1 MNEKVNLLPHW
12 CITDLQPAIYDLD
25 SSTAIEQTGK
35 LYAKIQE
42 LIKIYNEFVD
52 TINKHIAE
60 FEDGT
65 NKSIEVFQAGIRQEF
80 QDFIEVIN
88 LKIMD
93 QDKVIADAVDYLK
106 INLGDSITEL
116 IAQGD
121 IYVGTVYDAENEA
134 LNIVASREV

>member
-12 CITDLQPAIYDLD
+12 CITDLQPAIYDVE

-52 TINKHIAE
+52 A
-60 FEDGT
+60 
-65 NKSIEVFQAGIRQEF
+65 
-80 QDFIEVIN
+80 IN
-88 LKIMD
+88 LKIKD
-93 QDKVIADAVDYLK
+93 QDAVIADTVDYLK
-106 INLGDSITEL
+106 TNLGESINEL

-121 IYVGTVYDAENEA
+121 IYVGTLYDAENEA
-134 LNIVASREV
+134 LNIVTSRGV